1 MCDRIIMPDGR
12 KITHIDDPDY
22 YPCLCSELQDDIL
35 IWIIQ
40 NLSKSTT
47 PLKRGSVLRIER
59 DPSGYLVTIEKVEK

>member
-12 KITHIDDPDY
+12 KITHIDDPKY

-47 PLKRGSVLRIER
+47 PLKINDVLRIER
-59 DPSGYLVTIEKVEK
+59 DPFGYLVTIGKTDK

>member
-1 MCDRIIMPDGR
+1 MCDRIIMPNGVE
-12 KITHIDDPDY
+12 ITSITEDPY
-22 YPCLCSELQDDIL
+22 NCLCNQTQDDIL

-59 DPSGYLVTIEKVEK
+59 DPFGYLVTIEKVEK